1 MKELELKVKK
11 FNNGEVW
18 SLFRDNKEILLS
30 EEGIRLLKDVHHSIG
45 QNYFRNKDL
54 DTVSRINL
62 HKTMDEIWN
71 KHFPK
76 EIPTLKFGDK
86 VKSGDGTLGVVILK
100 GRAPYTREVS
110 YDIAFDNGLTVTYK
124 ESELNQL
131 TIIK

>member
-1 MKELELKVKK
+1 MEELELKVKK
-11 FNNGEVW
+11 FDNGEVW
-18 SLFRDNKEILLS
+18 SLSRDNKEILLS
-30 EEGIRLLKDVHHSIG
+30 EEEKKDLGCLAGESISMDNMGIYGIIDAKMRLL
-45 QNYFRNKDL
+45 
-54 DTVSRINL
+54 
-62 HKTMDEIWN
+62 WN